1 MLTEKTD
8 LAAPPSSTASSSV
21 TPSSVTSSATPP
33 SATPASSMSPG
44 AASRI
49 RDHLANERTYLA
61 WMRTSIALMGFGIVI
76 ARLRSLLAA
85 GTTGTGQGR
94 FFGLIFTIIGLF
106 TILISTQHYFS
117 VRNSIEQANYQP
129 RSMPILIFSSML
141 FCLGG
146 GVIFLILSIT

>member
-1 MLTEKTD
+1 MLNEKTD
-8 LAAPPSSTASSSV
+8 LSPSSTASSSV
-21 TPSSVTSSATPP
+21 TPSSFIPSS
-33 SATPASSMSPG
+33 TPASSTSPG

-61 WMRTSIALMGFGIVI
+61 WMRTTIALMGFGIVI

-94 FFGLIFTIIGLF
+94 LLGLIFTIIGLL
-106 TILISTQHYFS
+106 TILISTQHYFA

-129 RSMPILIFSSML
+129 RSVPILIFSSMI